1 MFFPVSLHFY
11 DLTSGKAKKFSKRKF
26 GYPIDGIWFTTI
38 VAYGKE
44 YYYGDGIS
52 YDLPA
57 CTPYGK
63 YTLISDINFLG

>member
-1 MFFPVSLHFY
+1 MSYPVTLHLY
-11 DLTSGKAKKFSKRKF
+11 DLTSGMAKKFSIKRLGF
-26 GYPIDGIWFTTI
+26 QLDGIWYTSI
-38 VAYGKE
+38 AVYGKE

-63 YTLISDINFLG
+63 Y